1 VNIQRPAFRHFFG
14 NRSGRIDYD
23 PTVQDVHQPL
33 LDPAS
38 TRPASSGP
46 GEPAVSII
54 MSVYNG
60 ARFLGE
66 AIDSIIN
73 QTFLEW
79 ELIVVDDASVDDTSE
94 ILAEYAKRDS
104 RVRGCTLQVNQG
116 AAAARN
122 VACRQARAPLVAIMD
137 ADDVSLADR
146 LVTQVEYLKSHPEIS
161 VVGSWVRLIND
172 EGRVGPIRRYP
183 TSPALIAWSLFF
195 FNSLAHPTVMMRRTA
210 LNMEAVF
217 NPQYRLAQ
225 DYALFTSLSRR
236 VQMANIPDVLVHY
249 RTWGGNSSRKPAQA
263 LAATQIV
270 RNHAEALGVNATDR
284 QVEALQGLARDRYP
298 DRPED
303 LAALAQVIEQLR
315 TATLRNL
322 TRRVDTTEIDVDAAV
337 RLWQLAAQATRRA
350 PGLSLSL
357 ARRAFALSPRSV
369 LALVR
374 KAFQRLRHPR

>member
-1 VNIQRPAFRHFFG
+1 
-14 NRSGRIDYD
+14 
-23 PTVQDVHQPL
+23 
-33 LDPAS
+33 
-38 TRPASSGP
+38 
-46 GEPAVSII
+46 

-94 ILAEYAKRDS
+94 ILAEYGKRDS

-137 ADDVSLADR
+137 ADDVSLPER
-146 LVTQVEYLKSHPEIS
+146 LATQVEYLISHPEIS

-172 EGRVGPIRRYP
+172 EGVVGPIRRYP
-183 TSPALIAWSLFF
+183 TSPALVAWSLFF
-195 FNSLAHPTVMMRRTA
+195 FNTLAHPTVMMRRTA
-210 LNMEAVF
+210 LHMEAVF
-217 NPQYRLAQ
+217 DPQYRLAQ

-236 VQMANIPDVLVHY
+236 VQMANIADVLVHY

-270 RNHAEALGVNATDR
+270 RKHAEALGVSATDA
-284 QVEALQGLARDRYP
+284 QIDALQGLARDRYP
-298 DRPED
+298 DRPEE
-303 LAALAQVIEQLR
+303 LAALAQLIMRLR
-315 TATLRNL
+315 TAAIHSLPRSM
-322 TRRVDTTEIDVDAAV
+322 DTAGIDVDAAV
-337 RLWQLAAQATRRA
+337 RLWQLAIQATRRA
-350 PGLSLSL
+350 PRLSLSL
-357 ARRAFALSPRSV
+357 ARRAFVLSPRSV
-369 LALVR
+369 LALAR
-374 KAFQRLRHPR
+374 KAFQQLRRPR

>member
-1 VNIQRPAFRHFFG
+1 
-14 NRSGRIDYD
+14 
-23 PTVQDVHQPL
+23 
-33 LDPAS
+33 
-38 TRPASSGP
+38 
-46 GEPAVSII
+46 
-54 MSVYNG
+54 
-60 ARFLGE
+60 
-66 AIDSIIN
+66 
-73 QTFLEW
+73 
-79 ELIVVDDASVDDTSE
+79 
-94 ILAEYAKRDS
+94 
-104 RVRGCTLQVNQG
+104 
-116 AAAARN
+116 
-122 VACRQARAPLVAIMD
+122 
-137 ADDVSLADR
+137 
-146 LVTQVEYLKSHPEIS
+146 
-161 VVGSWVRLIND
+161 
-172 EGRVGPIRRYP
+172 
-183 TSPALIAWSLFF
+183 
-195 FNSLAHPTVMMRRTA
+195 
-210 LNMEAVF
+210 MEAVF